1 MRVTQLRLAGNAVRP
16 DLLLDR
22 ISPELNAVFGT
33 PSAGKTAVA
42 QLAAQLL
49 YGKANA
55 GRLDQ
60 DGSSPLSDGSIE
72 VESQQGKYLLRRH
85 RDGSAFG
92 RLSIASAGGPAV
104 DSRTIRSLLFNLTP
118 RLLAELYAVDFTRAP
133 QPGALLQGDF
143 AREFAVALHPAGKED
158 AAERVCAV
166 HSTPPARPVD
176 QHRIEELVRRRD
188 DVVRQIEQFMQ
199 SRRQESGAVETEI
212 KELEAGIANRRRQ
225 ADDLLLKLRA
235 AEAKLAE
242 IDATLR
248 LFSLES
254 TVRRTLPADAEK
266 QREAL
271 ERLDAEIGRCRQ
283 TLSDLQS
290 RDAAVRRELAEVH
303 PDGTADSA
311 ACLADQRATVSVLER
326 LLDDLDAEVSQL
338 ARSHEPGRCVGCN
351 SHARLSPVAQMLRQ
365 QLYTLC
371 GQVTEQERSVR
382 RVQLQAE
389 ARQLARAQTDL
400 SEQLEHLL
408 QRRQSIVYETQ
419 LAQRPAVLL
428 PQAPAA
434 DHCHCQGHAEFVRHG
449 DAMVLAA
456 SNRGQRED
464 GKRMER
470 GQLERQRDHLRAASD
485 ALQQEIE
492 SLHARWE
499 RLQRDRAQV
508 GGHLTLEGLK
518 RELARLEAEINKA
531 LNTPASV
538 AAVTTGISHRTPWKA
553 SDVLAQLTD
562 GRLVQI
568 RMDRDGQGA
577 VVMDRDGRARSIT
590 ELTPAEN
597 DQAYLALTL
606 ALVSSFASR
615 GIDLPLLV
623 DEPFLRQEPASAAA
637 MAGVLAEFARQG
649 WQVIVFT
656 ENRDAAVRFESLN
669 VAIHPLDD
677 LRQAPAI
684 VPAPITPSPALAPF
698 PATVRL
704 VRETVGELKPQL
716 RVAGQ
721 WQETRDERDVY
732 FLALQAGMADFPV
745 LGNDTAAVF
754 ARLGVHTVEDLLLAD
769 AADMAGRLKRPRVTV
784 NVVRLWQGHMS
795 LMCFVPGVSLNDAQV
810 LAANEIVSPDAL
822 YTIDVRLL
830 ADSIRQFI
838 GTPRGRQ
845 FAAIQSRFSRESL
858 VDLQKLARQQ
868 RERWQAFKE
877 RMAPVEPPQKP
888 MLHQPAATSKRAK
901 PAAAKPARK
910 RSLKRQP
917 LEFHLSMHDAVE
929 KAPSIGTTSAE
940 RLTQIGVRTVADL
953 LNANPESASEDLSEP
968 RIAAERITRWQ
979 CEARLMCRIPGL
991 RSRGARLLVACGYK
1005 EAEQIAGAS
1014 ATELAKKVRA
1024 FCRSAEGRG
1033 VLKNAK
1039 APSSRQVAAW
1049 VRQAAKMRPLE
1060 AA

>member
-1 MRVTQLRLAGNAVRP
+1 V
-16 DLLLDR
+16 
-22 ISPELNAVFGT
+22 
-33 PSAGKTAVA
+33 
-42 QLAAQLL
+42 
-49 YGKANA
+49 
-55 GRLDQ
+55 
-60 DGSSPLSDGSIE
+60 
-72 VESQQGKYLLRRH
+72 
-85 RDGSAFG
+85 
-92 RLSIASAGGPAV
+92 
-104 DSRTIRSLLFNLTP
+104 
-118 RLLAELYAVDFTRAP
+118 
-133 QPGALLQGDF
+133 ALLQGEF
-143 AREFAVALHPAGKED
+143 AREFAAALHPEGKD
-158 AAERVCAV
+158 DGAERVCAV
-166 HSTPPARPVD
+166 HSTPIGRPVN
-176 QHRIEELVRRRD
+176 QHRVDELVRRRD

-199 SRRQESGAVETEI
+199 ARRQESGAVETEI

-254 TVRRTLPADAEK
+254 TVRRTSPADAEK

-338 ARSHEPGRCVGCN
+338 ARSHEPGRCVGCD

-382 RVQLQAE
+382 RGQLQAE
-389 ARQLARAQTDL
+389 SRQLARAQTDL

-408 QRRQSIVYETQ
+408 QRRQSNVYETQ

-428 PQAPAA
+428 PQAPAV
-434 DHCHCQGHAEFVRHG
+434 DHCHCQGHGEFVRHG
-449 DAMVLAA
+449 DAMLLAA

-499 RLQRDRAQV
+499 RLQRERAQV
-508 GGHLTLEGLK
+508 GGHSTLEGLK
-518 RELARLEAEINKA
+518 RELARLEAEINTA
-531 LNTPASV
+531 LNAPASV
-538 AAVTTGISHRTPWKA
+538 ATGVSHRTPWKA

-562 GRLVQI
+562 GRLVQF

-577 VVMDRDGRARSIT
+577 VVIDREGRARLIN

-615 GIDLPLLV
+615 GVDLPLLV
-623 DEPFLRQEPASAAA
+623 DEPFLRQEPASVAA
-637 MAGVLAEFARQG
+637 MAGVLVEFARRG
-649 WQVIVFT
+649 RQVIVFT
-656 ENRDAAVRFESLN
+656 ENHDAAVRFESLN
-669 VAIHPLDD
+669 VTIHHLAD

-684 VPAPITPSPALAPF
+684 VPAPIKAPPAPAPVA
-698 PATVRL
+698 ATVRL
-704 VRETVGELKPQL
+704 VRETVGEPKPQL

-745 LGNDTAAVF
+745 LGNDTAAAF
-754 ARLGVHTVEDLLLAD
+754 ARLGIHTVEDLLLAD
-769 AADMAGRLKRPRVTV
+769 PADVAARLKRPRVNT
-784 NVVRLWQGHMS
+784 NVVRLWQAHMS

-810 LAANEIVSPDAL
+810 LAANEIASPDAL
-822 YTIDVRLL
+822 YTIDARLL
-830 ADSIRQFI
+830 ADSIQQFI

-845 FAAIQSRFSRESL
+845 FAAIQSRFSRDRLIE
-858 VDLQKLARQQ
+858 LQKLAREQ
-868 RERWQAFKE
+868 RERWQAMKD
-877 RMAPVEPPQKP
+877 RMPHVEPPKKP
-888 MLHQPAATSKRAK
+888 TLHKPATLSKRAK

-917 LEFHLSMHDAVE
+917 LEFHLSVHDAVE
-929 KAPSIGTTSAE
+929 NAPSIGTTSAE
-940 RLTQIGVRTVADL
+940 RLTQVGVRTVADL
-953 LNANPESASEDLSEP
+953 LNANPESASEELGEP
-968 RIAAERITRWQ
+968 RIAAERIIRWQ
-979 CEARLMCRIPGL
+979 CEARLVCRIPGL
-991 RSRGARLLVACGYK
+991 RSRGARVLVACGYK
-1005 EAEQIAGAS
+1005 QAEQIAGANG
-1014 ATELAKKVRA
+1014 TELAKKVGA
-1024 FCRSAEGRG
+1024 FCRSAEGHG
-1033 VLKNAK
+1033 ILKNAK